1 MLHHGIECN
10 RFYCNMMVSIYRID
24 IRVYP
29 MLLLVSLESV
39 ESMRIGAL
47 MQKGAKCR

>member
-1 MLHHGIECN
+1 MLHHGIDCN
-10 RFYCNMMVSIYRID
+10 AFYGMLQNLLHYFLG
-24 IRVYP
+24 VYP

-39 ESMRIGAL
+39 ESMRIDAL